1 MSCLIRDN
9 WRQSGEA
16 QKLLHG
22 EVGNLH
28 DFYTHPQNMHF
39 SCFSV
44 MEVLVSNHPPL
55 RVDLSYRFCQSGPLR
70 FDCLC
75 VLIDR
80 YGVLWLM
87 CCYSMAVR

>member
-1 MSCLIRDN
+1 MRDN

-44 MEVLVSNHPPL
+44 IEVLVSNHPPL
-55 RVDLSYRFCQSGPLR
+55 RVESLLSDPLR

-80 YGVLWLM
+80 YVVLWLM
-87 CCYSMAVR
+87 CCYSTTGR

>member
-1 MSCLIRDN
+1 MRDN

-44 MEVLVSNHPPL
+44 IEVLVSNHPPL
-55 RVDLSYRFCQSGPLR
+55 RVESLLSDPLR

-87 CCYSMAVR
+87 CCYSMTGR